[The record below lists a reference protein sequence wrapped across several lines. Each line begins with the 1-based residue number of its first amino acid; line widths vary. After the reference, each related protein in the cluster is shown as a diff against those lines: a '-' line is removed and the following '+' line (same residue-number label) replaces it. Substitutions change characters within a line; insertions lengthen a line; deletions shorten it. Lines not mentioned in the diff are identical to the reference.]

1 MIIVISDGQP
11 AGTQYGLNDAIKEI
25 QDVKKR
31 FKVYAFS
38 IDANGDY
45 LNKLYGN
52 NWVLTKSSDR
62 TDLAEKLTQF
72 CKFVVKE
79 FFR

>member
-1 MIIVISDGQP
+1 MVNLQV
-11 AGTQYGLNDAIKEI
+11 L
-25 QDVKKR
+25 KKK

-38 IDANGDY
+38 IDAKGDY
-45 LNKLYGN
+45 LNKLYGKD
-52 NWVLTKSSDR
+52 WILTKSSDR

>member
-1 MIIVISDGQP
+1 M
-11 AGTQYGLNDAIKEI
+11 LKKKFKE
-25 QDVKKR
+25 
-31 FKVYAFS
+31 YAFS

-52 NWVLTKSSDR
+52 NWILTKSSDR
-62 TDLAEKLTQF
+62 TDLAEKLTKF
-72 CKFVVKE
+72 CKLVVKE